1 MDWSLKCTVVMWMQ
15 VRGPQE
21 LAVQVSQA
29 MRPVAAEAA
38 APVQP
43 PAKRGKKAGKREGT
57 APDAVD
63 PAAAAVKLVEL
74 DVAAALEDM
83 RAMGAGL
90 VEDVWLKG
98 PAA

>member
-1 MDWSLKCTVVMWMQ
+1 MQ
-15 VRGPQE
+15 ARGPHE
-21 LAVQVSQA
+21 LAVQVSHA
-29 MRPVAAEAA
+29 MRPAA
-38 APVQP
+38 AAAAAVQP
-43 PAKRGKKAGKREGT
+43 PAKRGRKAGKREGT

-63 PAAAAVKLVEL
+63 TAAAAVKLVEL
-74 DVAAALEDM
+74 DAAAALEDM